1 MMAEA
6 LFVPSVRLMALIVM
20 TPAAAG
26 AVYVVAT
33 PLAVLGGENEPHGLA
48 AQVALQVTPAFA
60 ESFCTVAVKGSV
72 WEVVR
77 PPRFGETLTVIG

>member
-6 LFVPSVRLMALIVM
+6 LFVPSVALLAVIVVM
-20 TPAAAG
+20 PAAAG
-26 AVYVVAT
+26 AVYVVGP

>member
-1 MMAEA
+1 MVTEA
-6 LFVPSVRLMALIVM
+6 LFVPSVTLLAVIVK
-20 TPAAAG
+20 TSAVAG
-26 AVYVVAT
+26 AVYVVGT

-48 AQVALQVTPAFA
+48 AQLALQITPAF
-60 ESFCTVAVKGSV
+60 EGSFCTVAVNGSV